1 MSEWIKCSV
10 RMPVCGYVITFRPS
24 APKGNEIATINYDYI
39 QERFGGQYPVTH
51 WMPLPSPPGS
61 EQ

>member
-1 MSEWIKCSV
+1 
-10 RMPVCGYVITFRPS
+10 MPVCGYVITFRPS

-51 WMPLPSPPGS
+51 WMPLPSPP
-61 EQ
+61 EFDK